1 MKLHFHIFSKNHC
14 MINLLA
20 QLGYLKLVGKI
31 VKDSVVCNNHVGF
44 IETFFQAN
52 NLAQVK
58 NA

>member
-1 MKLHFHIFSKNHC
+1 

-20 QLGYLKLVGKI
+20 QLGYLKLVGKV

-44 IETFFQAN
+44 IETFFQAK